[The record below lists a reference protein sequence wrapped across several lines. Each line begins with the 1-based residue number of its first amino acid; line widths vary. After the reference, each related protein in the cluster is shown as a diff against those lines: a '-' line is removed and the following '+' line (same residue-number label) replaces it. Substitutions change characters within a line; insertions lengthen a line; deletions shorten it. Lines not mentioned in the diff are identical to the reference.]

1 MTSPPLGK
9 GLAAQHL
16 QENKAHQILDA
27 SLSFDECTIWPV
39 KMNLENP
46 LSLFT
51 YDSLGTLLSG

>member
-9 GLAAQHL
+9 GLPAQHL

-27 SLSFDECTIWPV
+27 PLSFDECTIWPV

-46 LSLFT
+46 LSLLT
-51 YDSLGTLLSG
+51 YDGLGMLLSG